1 MGKWMDRYLEK
12 LEKNRRECIAAGGKE
27 RVDIQH
33 GLEKLTARER
43 IEELV
48 DKGTFDEMGSLVR
61 DMRPPFDG
69 NARLSPAD
77 GVVMGYAE
85 INQRPVMLFSMDF
98 TVMSGSL
105 GDQAAW
111 KIADLIERA
120 GQRGM
125 PIIGMIDSAGE
136 RLGIKN
142 GDTSL
147 DGLSRIIRNF
157 SLYSGVVPRIIMLLG
172 PCTGT
177 FTAIPALADFLIM
190 NRETGFLWLG
200 GDIQS
205 EDAGQADFQMEFAGQ
220 CDLIADSDK
229 EAIDMTKQLLSY
241 LSQSCWEKPQYKKT
255 ADDPNRRDDA
265 LLNIMPN
272 DPRHTYD
279 IHEIIDII
287 VDDGVFFET
296 KEEFANHL
304 VTGFARMDG
313 TVVGIV
319 ANNPDEKSGIF
330 EIDSSDKYDRFINFL
345 DCFNIPL
352 INLVD
357 TTAYVPGDAWERK
370 GIIRHGAKN
379 LHSFSHLT
387 NQKITVVLRRSY
399 GGANIVM
406 GCSKMRPDFIYAWPT
421 GEFAPTGPDAVVQ
434 AIFHK
439 ELTKAKEDGN
449 YEEVYNS
456 YLNVLK
462 EHFSVMN
469 SNSWTSY
476 YMIEDALDPRDTRSR
491 IIRSLKTTQNKRE
504 VLPEKKRY
512 IKPA

>member
-157 SLYSGVVPRIIMLLG
+157 SLYSGVVPR
-172 PCTGT
+172 
-177 FTAIPALADFLIM
+177 
-190 NRETGFLWLG
+190 
-200 GDIQS
+200 
-205 EDAGQADFQMEFAGQ
+205 
-220 CDLIADSDK
+220 
-229 EAIDMTKQLLSY
+229 
-241 LSQSCWEKPQYKKT
+241 
-255 ADDPNRRDDA
+255 
-265 LLNIMPN
+265 
-272 DPRHTYD
+272 
-279 IHEIIDII
+279 
-287 VDDGVFFET
+287 
-296 KEEFANHL
+296 
-304 VTGFARMDG
+304 
-313 TVVGIV
+313 
-319 ANNPDEKSGIF
+319 
-330 EIDSSDKYDRFINFL
+330 
-345 DCFNIPL
+345 
-352 INLVD
+352 
-357 TTAYVPGDAWERK
+357 
-370 GIIRHGAKN
+370 
-379 LHSFSHLT
+379 
-387 NQKITVVLRRSY
+387 
-399 GGANIVM
+399 
-406 GCSKMRPDFIYAWPT
+406 
-421 GEFAPTGPDAVVQ
+421 
-434 AIFHK
+434 
-439 ELTKAKEDGN
+439 
-449 YEEVYNS
+449 
-456 YLNVLK
+456 
-462 EHFSVMN
+462 
-469 SNSWTSY
+469 
-476 YMIEDALDPRDTRSR
+476 
-491 IIRSLKTTQNKRE
+491 
-504 VLPEKKRY
+504 
-512 IKPA
+512 